1 MIEATFTV
9 ESWDEDPVDE
19 RSPKITRAAV
29 TTRYQGGIEGTSRV
43 DYVMVYGD
51 DGTAATTALE
61 RLECTIG
68 ERSGT
73 IVLRA
78 VGGYADGA
86 ATGDLEVLAA
96 YGTGDFAGVEGKG
109 TMRADPAGTVKL
121 DLLGV

>member
-9 ESWDEDPVDE
+9 EDWDENPVDDGDP
-19 RSPKITRAAV
+19 RITHAGV
-29 TTRYQGGIEGTSRV
+29 TMRYSGGIEGTARV

-51 DGTAATTALE
+51 DGTAASTSLE
-61 RLECTIG
+61 RLDCTIG

-73 IVLRA
+73 LVLRS

-109 TMRADPAGTVKL
+109 TMRADPSGSVKL
-121 DLLGV
+121 DLGP